1 MQSNANSLRCSSYI
15 LVILDDCLRFTWVSF
30 LKEKN
35 EAFYEFLKLFKQLQI
50 YKNSPII
57 SIQSDHG
64 REFDKNEFSKL
75 CNEFGISYNFLST
88 RTPQQN
94 GVVERKKHTLEDMA
108 RTIFCES
115 SLTISFWTEA
125 LNTINYVLNRCL
137 IRLILKKTPY
147 ELFKGRKSS
156 IAYFRTF
163 SCKCFI
169 HNNRK

>member
-1 MQSNANSLRCSSYI
+1 M
-15 LVILDDCLRFTWVSF
+15 
-30 LKEKN
+30 K
-35 EAFYEFLKLFKQLQI
+35 
-50 YKNSPII
+50 
-57 SIQSDHG
+57 
-64 REFDKNEFSKL
+64 FSKL

-125 LNTINYVLNRCL
+125 LNTMNYVLNRCL

-156 IAYFRTF
+156 TAYFRTF